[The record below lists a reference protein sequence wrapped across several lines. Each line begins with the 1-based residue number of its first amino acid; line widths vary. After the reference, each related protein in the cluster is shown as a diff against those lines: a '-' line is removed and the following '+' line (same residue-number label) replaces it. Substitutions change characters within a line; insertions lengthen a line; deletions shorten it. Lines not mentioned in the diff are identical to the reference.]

1 MEADHCF
8 IGSKTCGFF
17 FSPTK
22 YLSSKL
28 LGFFN
33 LLKLLVKN

>member
-8 IGSKTCGFF
+8 TGSKTWIF